1 MAEMNQIE
9 SFLAA
14 HSPFDTLP
22 AEVMA
27 QTAAAVEARRYQR
40 GTRIFRQDGP
50 PAAHLYVL
58 ARGQVELRQ
67 HDDADIDGAG
77 AGELVETISEG
88 GVFGQLSVLGRA
100 APLWDAVARKSSLCY
115 LIPAEQVER
124 LRLMS
129 GFEALL
135 IQRAGDYI
143 RHAIAT
149 RRAAAPANPFAGRAR
164 ELITRPLVTCA
175 PHETVRQAAQRM
187 RAEGVSSLV
196 VECDPPGFVSDRD
209 LRDRVL
215 ATGLD
220 PHTLVSAVMTTP
232 VITTTADATVA
243 EMLLTMVEQGIH
255 HLPVSEAGQL
265 TGMVTDSDLLRHESR
280 HPLFLR
286 RRLDRPGPVDLVAYA
301 EEVRLAAMR
310 LIDTATPVDDLGR
323 IVGSAWDGLLT
334 RVLRDAEARLG
345 PPPSPYAFLVL
356 GSQARLEA
364 TLHSDQDHALVLAEG
379 AGADAE
385 AYATALAEQVVAALE
400 RCGLPR
406 CPGGIMASNP
416 RWRLPLQA
424 WRRAFRDWISEPD
437 EEALADAI
445 IFFDFR
451 QVHGSLD
458 AESALRPLVQ
468 SAADHPMFLASLART
483 ALRRESP
490 LDFLGQLRGVRR
502 GEHRHQLDL
511 KLHGIAAIVDLAR
524 LFALE
529 AGLPE
534 TNTLAR
540 LRLADGRSTI
550 ATVTSDLAE
559 AFEYLQEVRLR
570 HQAAQLRAG
579 QVPDNYV
586 ALSDLSNLEH
596 RWLKDLFRLIQICQ
610 ESVRAHL
617 QGVVTHRGS

>member
-14 HSPFDTLP
+14 HSPFDRLP
-22 AEVMA
+22 AEVLA
-27 QTAAAVEARRYQR
+27 QTAAAVEVRRYQR
-40 GTRIFRQDGP
+40 GTRIIRQDGP

-67 HDDADIDGAG
+67 RDDAGVDGAG
-77 AGELVETISEG
+77 EFVETISEG

-187 RAEGVSSLV
+187 RAERVSSLV
-196 VECDPPGFVSDRD
+196 VECDPPGFLSDRD

-255 HLPVSEAGQL
+255 HLPVSEAGRL
-265 TGMVTDSDLLRHESR
+265 TGMVTDTDLLRHESR

-310 LIDTATPVDDLGR
+310 LIDTGTPVDDLGR

-334 RVLRDAEARLG
+334 RVLRDAEAGLG
-345 PPPSPYAFLVL
+345 PPPGPLRVPRPWQPGAA
-356 GSQARLEA
+356 GGDPAQRPGPRPGARRGCRRGRRGVR
-364 TLHSDQDHALVLAEG
+364 H
-379 AGADAE
+379 
-385 AYATALAEQVVAALE
+385 
-400 RCGLPR
+400 RP
-406 CPGGIMASNP
+406 
-416 RWRLPLQA
+416 
-424 WRRAFRDWISEPD
+424 RRAGRRRP
-437 EEALADAI
+437 
-445 IFFDFR
+445 R
-451 QVHGSLD
+451 
-458 AESALRPLVQ
+458 ALRPTPLPWRHHGEQ
-468 SAADHPMFLASLART
+468 PTLAAAAAGLA
-483 ALRRESP
+483 
-490 LDFLGQLRGVRR
+490 
-502 GEHRHQLDL
+502 
-511 KLHGIAAIVDLAR
+511 AR
-524 LFALE
+524 L
-529 AGLPE
+529 P
-534 TNTLAR
+534 
-540 LRLADGRSTI
+540 
-550 ATVTSDLAE
+550 
-559 AFEYLQEVRLR
+559 
-570 HQAAQLRAG
+570 
-579 QVPDNYV
+579 
-586 ALSDLSNLEH
+586 
-596 RWLKDLFRLIQICQ
+596 
-610 ESVRAHL
+610 
-617 QGVVTHRGS
+617 

>member
-1 MAEMNQIE
+1 MGQMREIE

-22 AEVMA
+22 AEVLA
-27 QTAAAVEARRYQR
+27 QTAATVQVRRYER
-40 GTRIFRQDGP
+40 GTRIIPQGGP

-58 ARGQVELRQ
+58 ARGLVELRQ
-67 HDDADIDGAG
+67 HDDASVGG
-77 AGELVETISEG
+77 AGELIHTLSEG
-88 GVFGQLSVLGRA
+88 SVFGQLSVLGRA
-100 APLWDAVARKSSLCY
+100 APLFDAVASKRSLCY
-115 LIPAEQVER
+115 LIPAEQLER
-124 LRLMS
+124 LRLLS

-143 RHAIAT
+143 RQALAT
-149 RRAAAPANPFAGRAR
+149 RRAAAAGSPFTGRAR
-164 ELITRPLVTCA
+164 ELIARPLVTCA
-175 PHETVRQAAQRM
+175 PDETVRDAAKRM
-187 RAEGVSSLV
+187 HAEGVSSLV
-196 VECDPPGFVSDRD
+196 VDGDPPGFLSDRD

-215 ATGLD
+215 APGLD
-220 PHTLVSAVMTTP
+220 PHTLVSGVMTTP
-232 VITTTADATVA
+232 LITATADATVT
-243 EMLLTMVEQGIH
+243 EMLLTMVERGIH
-255 HLPVSEAGQL
+255 HLPISEAGLL
-265 TGMVTDSDLLRHESR
+265 TGMVTDTDLLRHESR

-286 RRLDRPGPVDLVAYA
+286 RRLDHPGPANLVAYA
-301 EEVRLAAMR
+301 EEVRLAAIR
-310 LIDTATPVDDLGR
+310 LIDAATPVDDLGR
-323 IVGSAWDGLLT
+323 ITGSAWDGLVT

-345 PPPSPYAFLVL
+345 PPPGPYAFLVL

-364 TLHSDQDHALVLAEG
+364 TLHSDQDHALVLADD
-379 AGADAE
+379 AGAEAE
-385 AYATALAEQVVAALE
+385 AYATALAEEVITVLE

-424 WRRAFRDWISEPD
+424 WRRAFRTWISEPD

-468 SAADHPMFLASLART
+468 SAADHPVFLASLART

-490 LDFLGQLRGVRR
+490 LDFMGQLRGVRR

-524 LFALE
+524 VFALE

-534 TNTLAR
+534 ANTLAR
-540 LRLADGRSTI
+540 LRLANGRSAI
-550 ATVTSDLAE
+550 ESVTSDLAE

-570 HQAAQLRAG
+570 HQAAQLRAE

-586 ALSDLSNLEH
+586 GLSDLSPLEH
-596 RWLKDLFRLIQICQ
+596 RWLKDLFRLIQISQ
-610 ESVRAHL
+610 ESVRVHL
-617 QGVVTHRGS
+617 QARAVD